1 MKDFKN
7 ILVTHGYKEP
17 KHYTCSTCS
26 FKKHFDTHSSFQVGC
41 KLFWNFTN
49 RRGSVIL
56 INIIIGKLLFG
67 WPAYIS
73 RLRMQSAG
81 SNPGSTYTWS
91 KNHVVSSKL
100 CCDISRVLH
109 EMPTSFIHN
118 SIKYFAYLALYDK
131 EQHSK
136 LIYIV
141 SSTHLL
147 TV

>member
-1 MKDFKN
+1 MFIRSQNITCALHVVSPTN
-7 ILVTHGYKEP
+7 ILTH
-17 KHYTCSTCS
+17 TAA
-26 FKKHFDTHSSFQVGC
+26 FKWVVNYFENYF
-41 KLFWNFTN
+41 NN

-100 CCDISRVLH
+100 CCDISRLLH

-147 TV
+147 AV